1 MSEKTWNINGK
12 HFKFDFGDLE
22 CANRYDAACREMKRR
37 SETVPEFESRQDL
50 IRYYCESFFAFY
62 DDIFGAGT
70 ADQIF
75 NGRYNMDPGDRAMVH
90 ELYLQR
96 QPVEKVAYD
105 HAYSRSGLYRRVHK
119 AMKEVYKAQE

>member
-22 CANRYDAACREMKRR
+22 CANRYDAACE
-37 SETVPEFESRQDL
+37 ELLQLVP
-50 IRYYCESFFAFY
+50 
-62 DDIFGAGT
+62 
-70 ADQIF
+70 
-75 NGRYNMDPGDRAMVH
+75 DPGDRAMVH